1 MDSKG
6 GVEVA
11 AGLWCGRRSK
21 MIVCLCGG
29 VSDREIREAI
39 ERSGGDLAAIFAATG
54 AGRDCGGCHEEV
66 KRHCRQPCPG
76 SCPTQ
81 QTGYPTRRAG

>member
-39 ERSGGDLAAIFAATG
+39 DGRGGDLAAILAATG
-54 AGRDCGGCHEEV
+54 AGQDCGACHEEV
-66 KRHCRQPCPG
+66 ERHCRQPCRG
-76 SCPTQ
+76 SCPIQ
-81 QTGYPTRRAG
+81 PMDYAGRRV